1 MDGTEERDQAIE
13 FASYMLMKIKKAATS
28 EAFYAI
34 IDNGI
39 VLDDLLDNYGYYHMY
54 PPSGVID
61 LLTQR
66 EPLIKR
72 YGLTEAV
79 K

>member
-1 MDGTEERDQAIE
+1 MDGAEERSRAIE
-13 FASYMLMKIKKAATS
+13 FASYMLMKIKRAATP
-28 EAFYAI
+28 EAFSAI

-54 PPSGVID
+54 PPSGVIE

-66 EPLIKR
+66 EPLIRKH
-72 YGLTEAV
+72 GLTETV

>member
-1 MDGTEERDQAIE
+1 MDETEERSRAIE
-13 FASYMLMKIKKAATS
+13 FASYMLMKIKRAAAPET
-28 EAFYAI
+28 FFAI

-54 PPSGVID
+54 PPSSVIE

-66 EPLIKR
+66 EPLIRKH
-72 YGLTEAV
+72 GLTEAV

>member
-1 MDGTEERDQAIE
+1 MDETEERSQAIE
-13 FASYMLMKIKKAATS
+13 FASYMLMKIKSATTL
-28 EAFYAI
+28 ETFYAI
-34 IDNGI
+34 IESGI

-54 PPSGVID
+54 PPSGVIE

-72 YGLTEAV
+72 YGLTETV

>member
-1 MDGTEERDQAIE
+1 MDGVEERSRAIE
-13 FASYMLMKIKKAATS
+13 FASYMLMKIKRAATPD
-28 EAFYAI
+28 AFYAI

-54 PPSGVID
+54 PPSGVIE

-66 EPLIKR
+66 EPLIRR
-72 YGLTEAV
+72 YGLTETV